1 MFSVQ
6 IIVGF
11 NDKHAEPTVKDIEI
25 TQGSFISTPDVNR
38 MVDGYV
44 TCEFDLDLSISF
56 NVTGIEGLV
65 KNYSILTSILGL
77 SRVNNF
83 SCP

>member
-1 MFSVQ
+1 M
-6 IIVGF
+6 
-11 NDKHAEPTVKDIEI
+11 EDIEV
-25 TQGSFISTPDVNR
+25 TRGSFTSTPDVNR

-65 KNYSILTSILGL
+65 ITYIIGMSLLT
-77 SRVNNF
+77 
-83 SCP
+83 